1 MSKDN
6 VDPVEA
12 TMQWHMFGLATQ
24 LADLTKH
31 PVGLVQAD
39 MMDAVPVVA
48 RYIGELAVKKGYPPG
63 EPGEQHPEALF
74 ILLVALSLGTGTYK
88 MVRDHHAASMTEP
101 LTPREEVN
109 NFLRDL
115 GFS

>member
-12 TMQWHMFGLATQ
+12 TMQWHMFGLTTQ
-24 LADLTKH
+24 LADLTGH
-31 PVGLVQAD
+31 PIGLIQAD

-48 RYIGELAVKKGYPPG
+48 MYIGELAVKKGYQPG
-63 EPGEQHPEALF
+63 EPGEQNPEALF

-88 MVRDHHAASMTEP
+88 MVRDHQADRMTEP
-101 LTPREEVN
+101 LSPHEEVN

-115 GFS
+115 GFN